1 MPSIVVIGGGAAGL
15 MAAIAA
21 AEGGANVVLLER
33 GEKLGKK
40 IYITGKGRCNVTN
53 LCAAEDFRKNVVR
66 NPRFLYSAL
75 DKLSPDALVQ
85 LLAQWGCPTVVERGN
100 RVFPASQKASD
111 VTRAFERRLQ
121 RLGVRVSLNTRVSAI
136 DTAQGKVCGVTLENG
151 QSLPADAVILCT
163 GGMSYPATGSTG
175 DGYALLAK
183 LGHAVVTPKAAL
195 APLISEEPWVRALQG
210 LSLKNVTL
218 TLMHGK
224 KTLYSELGEMLFTH
238 FGISGPLALSAS
250 SYLAGLEP
258 RECKLLLDL
267 KPGLTESQLDAR
279 IQRDIGAAG
288 KKRVQSIL
296 RGLYPE
302 RLADVMAQL
311 CEIDPA
317 REANAL
323 RREERA
329 LLVQTTKALPVP
341 VSDAERIA
349 AAVVTAGGA
358 DVRQFHP
365 ASMESKLVSGL
376 YAAGEVLDVDAL
388 TGGFNLHIAFATG
401 YCAGTAAAQPKDAT
415 P

>member
-15 MAAIAA
+15 MAAVAA
-21 AEGGANVVLLER
+21 TEGGANVVLLER

-151 QSLPADAVILCT
+151 HSLPADAVILCT

-175 DGYALLAK
+175 DGYALLAN
-183 LGHAVVTPKAAL
+183 LGHTVVTPKAAL

-341 VSDAERIA
+341 VSGVERIA

-401 YCAGTAAAQPKDAT
+401 YCAGAAAAQPKDAT
-415 P
+415 R